1 MFLCRCACLLL
12 LWPLV
17 STAQT
22 TPTANQ
28 AYQYLQNERARVR
41 QIIGTSTTPLTD
53 SLKKGA
59 QVLQEALAYYQRP
72 DILALTKTNKSLYY
86 RKTDILYDLSR
97 IQSRLNDQPAAVA
110 SLQQL
115 LTPEFADVY
124 APWILDDSYLTSV
137 RQDPAL
143 KPILDKA
150 AAGINTFRSKALTT
164 PYQPNLSDDEKVA
177 GLSKMWAEAKYN
189 FAYFDHIPDVDWDR
203 LYLEYLPKVR
213 ATPNTVAYYRVL
225 KQFYAQLRDGHTDV
239 WAPSGPLADSVAFR
253 PPVVAQLVEGRVF
266 VQQVRHDSLMRSGI
280 IPGLE
285 IVQIDG
291 LPVRDYADRY
301 VRPYQSGST
310 PQNIDVQTYGY
321 QLLRGPKD
329 RPVTVMFRDARGKT
343 FSRALPR
350 SGYSTL
356 TPVESVI
363 IKYLPG
369 NVAYVQLNEFESNRG
384 FKRFVAAFDTIAAA
398 NALILDVRQNGG
410 GDSGNGWNI
419 LSYLTD
425 KPFATGSYRS
435 RVYSPVRRARGEN
448 VLFEPVDTGNTWAAN
463 REKLFSKPVAVLI
476 GGMTFSAAEDFTVAF
491 AAMKRGKLIGEPTGG
506 STGQPLGFSLPGG
519 IMARVC
525 TKRDA
530 FPDGTEWVGKGIQ
543 PDILI
548 RPTAADVLAGRDP
561 ALDAALREL
570 APPVATKPARK
581 TKSSR

>member
-1 MFLCRCACLLL
+1 MSLFRRTCLLL

-41 QIIGTSTTPLTD
+41 QIIGSSDQPPAD
-53 SLKKGA
+53 SLRKGA
-59 QVLQEALAYYQRP
+59 QILQEALAYRQRP
-72 DILALTKTNKSLYY
+72 DIQALAKTNKSLYY

-97 IQSRLNDQPAAVA
+97 IQSRLNDRPAAVA

-124 APWILDDSYLTSV
+124 APWILDDPYLASL

-143 KPILDKA
+143 KSILDKA
-150 AAGINTFRSKALTT
+150 ASGINTFRSKALAT

-189 FAYFDHIPDVDWDR
+189 FAYFDQIPDVDWDK

-213 ATPNTVAYYRVL
+213 ATPNTVAYYKVL

-239 WAPSGPLADSVAFR
+239 WVPSGPLADSVAFR
-253 PPVVAQLVEGRVF
+253 PPVLAQLIEGRVF
-266 VQQVRHDSLMRSGI
+266 VQQVRHDSLMRTGI
-280 IPGLE
+280 VPGLE
-285 IVQIDG
+285 IVQVDG
-291 LPVRDYADRY
+291 MPVRDYADRY

-310 PQNIDVQTYGY
+310 PQNVDIQTYGY

-329 RPVTVMFRDARGKT
+329 RPVAITFRDSKGKE
-343 FSRALPR
+343 FSRVLPR
-350 SGYSTL
+350 SGYSKL
-356 TPVESVI
+356 APVESVI

-369 NVAYVQLNEFESNRG
+369 NVAYVQLNEFESDRG
-384 FKRFVAAFDTIAAA
+384 FKRFVAAFDTLAAA

-425 KPFATGSYRS
+425 KPFRTGSYRS
-435 RVYSPVRRARGEN
+435 RLYSPVRRARGEN
-448 VLFEPVDTGNTWAAN
+448 VLFEPVDTGNTWSAN

-476 GGMTFSAAEDFTVAF
+476 SGMTFSAAEDFTVAF

-506 STGQPLGFSLPGG
+506 STGQPLAFSLPGS

-543 PDILI
+543 PDILV
-548 RPTAADVLAGRDP
+548 RPTVADVQAGRDP
-561 ALDAALREL
+561 VLDAALREL
-570 APPVATKPARK
+570 APPVATKPVRK
-581 TKSSR
+581 SKSSR